1 MSAPASTRAVWK
13 GAISFGLVHIPVVLY
28 SATAETR
35 PKFNLIDPS
44 TMSPVGNKQVSKTTG
59 EAVQRDELVKGIQVE
74 EGQYVVLSKEDI
86 RNALPKSTQTIEI
99 EAFVDAAEIPATY
112 FSKPYHVAPG
122 ARGLK
127 PFALLRDVLQR
138 TGKIG
143 VAKIVISTKQHLA
156 ALMPSGGGLVLELMR
171 WSDEVRDA
179 PSTTIG
185 DTGAAAP
192 NEREL
197 KMAEQLVTDMA
208 AAWSPDL
215 FHDEFKE
222 KLQQLVQ
229 AKAAAGDVATLQPLP
244 GEEAP
249 AASADVLDLTEL
261 LRRSLQG
268 KSAPAPAAAP
278 APASRRAAA
287 ANDEPAAAPRRKAA
301 EPKAPAKARTSVKA
315 AASTAGS
322 AGKPAAG
329 SRKRTRET

>member
-74 EGQYVVLSKEDI
+74 DGQYVVLSKDDI

-99 EAFVDAAEIPATY
+99 EAFVEAHEISPTY

-122 ARGLK
+122 TRGLK

-138 TGKIG
+138 TGKVG

-156 ALMPSGGGLVLELMR
+156 ALMPSGDGLVLELLR
-171 WSDEVRDA
+171 WSDEVREA
-179 PSTTIG
+179 PSSTAG
-185 DTGAAAP
+185 DTGAVAP

-229 AKAAAGDVATLQPLP
+229 AKAAAGDVAQLQPLP
-244 GEEAP
+244 GEEEAAP
-249 AASADVLDLTEL
+249 SADVLDLTEL
-261 LRRSLQG
+261 LRRSLQS
-268 KSAPAPAAAP
+268 KAPAGEPAAKSP
-278 APASRRAAA
+278 ARKTAAA
-287 ANDEPAAAPRRKAA
+287 ANDEAAAPKKRAA
-301 EPKAPAKARTSVKA
+301 ATKPAPKARTSVKA
-315 AASTAGS
+315 AATASPG
-322 AGKPAAG
+322 AGGKPAA
-329 SRKRTRET
+329 STRKR

>member
-74 EGQYVVLSKEDI
+74 DGQYVVLSKDDI

-99 EAFVDAAEIPATY
+99 EAFVDADEIDPTY

-127 PFALLRDVLQR
+127 PFALLRDVLKR
-138 TGKIG
+138 TGKVG
-143 VAKIVISTKQHLA
+143 VAKVVISTKQHLA
-156 ALMPSGGGLVLELMR
+156 ALLPSGDGLVLELLR
-171 WSDEVRDA
+171 WSDEVREA
-179 PSTTIG
+179 PSSTAG
-185 DTGAAAP
+185 DTGAVAP

-229 AKAAAGDVATLQPLP
+229 AKAAAGDVAKLQPLP
-244 GEEAP
+244 GEEEAAP
-249 AASADVLDLTEL
+249 SADVLDLTEL
-261 LRRSLQG
+261 LRRSLQS
-268 KSAPAPAAAP
+268 K
-278 APASRRAAA
+278 APASEPVAKGPARKPATA
-287 ANDEPAAAPRRKAA
+287 ANDEAAPKKRAAATKP
-301 EPKAPAKARTSVKA
+301 APKARTSVKA
-315 AASTAGS
+315 AATASPGAGS
-322 AGKPAAG
+322 KPAA
-329 SRKRTRET
+329 STRKR

>member
-59 EAVQRDELVKGIQVE
+59 EAVQREELVKGIQVE
-74 EGQYVVLSKEDI
+74 EGQYVVLSKDDI

-99 EAFVDAAEIPATY
+99 EAFVDADEIPATF

-127 PFALLRDVLQR
+127 PYALLRDVLDR
-138 TGKIG
+138 TGKVG

-156 ALMPSGGGLVLELMR
+156 ALMPSGNGLVLELLR
-171 WSDEVRDA
+171 WSDEVREA
-179 PSTTIG
+179 PSSTSG

-229 AKAAAGDVATLQPLP
+229 AKAAAGDVAKLQPLP
-244 GEEAP
+244 GEEEPAP
-249 AASADVLDLTEL
+249 SADVLDLTEL
-261 LRRSLQG
+261 LRRSLQSKAAAG
-268 KSAPAPAAAP
+268 EPAPKAPAA
-278 APASRRAAA
+278 RKTAAA
-287 ANDEPAAAPRRKAA
+287 ANDEAAAPKKRAA
-301 EPKAPAKARTSVKA
+301 ATKPATKARTSVKA
-315 AASTAGS
+315 AATAS
-322 AGKPAAG
+322 AGNGGKPAAG
-329 SRKRTRET
+329 SRKR

>member
-179 PSTTIG
+179 PSSTVG

-249 AASADVLDLTEL
+249 APSADVLDLTEL

-268 KSAPAPAAAP
+268 KAAPAAAP
-278 APASRRAAA
+278 APAARRAPA
-287 ANDEPAAAPRRKAA
+287 ANDEPAAAPRKKAA

-315 AASTAGS
+315 AASTGAGT
-322 AGKPAAG
+322 GKPAAG
-329 SRKRTRET
+329 TRKRKGEQA

>member
-1 MSAPASTRAVWK
+1 
-13 GAISFGLVHIPVVLY
+13 
-28 SATAETR
+28 
-35 PKFNLIDPS
+35 
-44 TMSPVGNKQVSKTTG
+44 MSPVGNKQVSKTTG
-59 EAVQRDELVKGIQVE
+59 EAVQREELVKGIQVE
-74 EGQYVVLSKEDI
+74 DGQYVVLSKDDI

-143 VAKIVISTKQHLA
+143 VARIVISTKQHLA
-156 ALMPSGGGLVLELMR
+156 ALMPSGGGLVLELLR
-171 WSDEVRDA
+171 WSDEVREA
-179 PSTTIG
+179 PTSTLG
-185 DTGAAAP
+185 DTGAVTP

-249 AASADVLDLTEL
+249 APSADVLDLTEL

-268 KSAPAPAAAP
+268 KATAAEPEA
-278 APASRRAAA
+278 ARRSAA
-287 ANDEPAAAPRRKAA
+287 ANDEAPAPRKRAAATK
-301 EPKAPAKARTSVKA
+301 PAGKARSSVKA
-315 AASTAGS
+315 EASPGPG
-322 AGKPAAG
+322 GKPAAG
-329 SRKRTRET
+329 SRKR

>member
-35 PKFNLIDPS
+35 PKFNLIDPA

-74 EGQYVVLSKEDI
+74 DGQYVVLSKDDI

-99 EAFVDAAEIPATY
+99 ESFVDADEIDPTF

-127 PFALLRDVLQR
+127 PFALLRDVLKR
-138 TGKIG
+138 TGKVG
-143 VAKIVISTKQHLA
+143 VARIVISTKQHLA
-156 ALMPSGGGLVLELMR
+156 ALMPQGDGLVLELLR
-171 WSDEVRDA
+171 WSDEVREA
-179 PSTTIG
+179 PSSTAG
-185 DTGAAAP
+185 DTGAVAP

-229 AKAAAGDVATLQPLP
+229 AKAAAGDVARLQPLP
-244 GEEAP
+244 GEEEP
-249 AASADVLDLTEL
+249 AATADVLDLTEL
-261 LRRSLQG
+261 LRRSLQSKTG
-268 KSAPAPAAAP
+268 GDAPAKAATP
-278 APASRRAAA
+278 RKTAAA
-287 ANDEPAAAPRRKAA
+287 ANDEAAAPKKRAA
-301 EPKAPAKARTSVKA
+301 ATKPAPKARTSVKA
-315 AASTAGS
+315 TATANPG
-322 AGKPAAG
+322 AGGKPAAG
-329 SRKRTRET
+329 TRKR

>member
-74 EGQYVVLSKEDI
+74 DGQYVVLSKDDI

-99 EAFVDAAEIPATY
+99 ESFVEADDIDPTY

-122 ARGLK
+122 TRGLK
-127 PFALLRDVLQR
+127 PVALLRDVLKR
-138 TGKIG
+138 TGKVG

-156 ALMPSGGGLVLELMR
+156 ALMPSGDGLVLELLR
-171 WSDEVRDA
+171 WSDEVREA
-179 PSTTIG
+179 PSSTAG
-185 DTGAAAP
+185 DTGAVAP

-229 AKAAAGDVATLQPLP
+229 AKAAAGDVAQLQPLP
-244 GEEAP
+244 GEEEAAP
-249 AASADVLDLTEL
+249 SADVLDLTEL
-261 LRRSLQG
+261 LRRSLQS
-268 KSAPAPAAAP
+268 K
-278 APASRRAAA
+278 APASEPAAKAPARKTAAA
-287 ANDEPAAAPRRKAA
+287 ANDEAAAPKKRAA
-301 EPKAPAKARTSVKA
+301 ATKPAPKARTSVKA
-315 AASTAGS
+315 VATASPGAG
-322 AGKPAAG
+322 GKPAA
-329 SRKRTRET
+329 STRKR